1 MDANTSTVQE
11 GQPAPSFRLP
21 TGDGGEIGLEDLR
34 GKRVVLY
41 FYPKDDTRGCT
52 KEACAF
58 RDLRAEFAA
67 KDAEI
72 LGVSLDDAASHQ
84 AFSGKFNLNF
94 PLLCDEQAE
103 VSKRYGVY
111 ILKERDGQQ
120 YWGID
125 RTTFLIDRQGVLR
138 KIYPKVNVD
147 GHADELLA
155 ALDTID

>member
-1 MDANTSTVQE
+1 MDASVPQE

-21 TGDGGEIGLEDLR
+21 TGDGRELSLEDLR

-41 FYPKDDTRGCT
+41 FYPKDDTPGCT
-52 KEACAF
+52 REACSF
-58 RDLRAEFAA
+58 RDLRTEFAA

-72 LGVSLDDAASHQ
+72 LGVSLDNAESHQ
-84 AFSGKFNLNF
+84 AFSQKFSLNL

-103 VSKRYGVY
+103 VSKRYGTY